1 MTLEE
6 IKAQHPELYKQI
18 RDEGREEG
26 LKAGMTQERNRI
38 KAIEDMA
45 LAGHEA
51 LVAKAKFDTG
61 MTAEQLAVEMIK
73 AEKTKTATIATNR
86 EKDAA
91 ELKDVG
97 SATASVDATPQM
109 TDDEKERAELLKGA
123 NERLTKMHKTME
135 G

>member
-26 LKAGMTQERNRI
+26 LQAGMTQERNRI

-97 SATASVDATPQM
+97 SETASVDATPQM